1 MTATTP
7 KAPTA
12 PGVRSWW
19 GIPYAT
25 AERYR
30 RPVVAAF
37 DPDRPYD
44 RKGVVSVQPDSGDWL
59 EADSG
64 TGEDC
69 LNLNVWA
76 PEQPAGKALPVAVYV
91 HGGGFEFGANT
102 QITSNAAGL
111 AASGRVVGVSVNYRL
126 GALGAVSLSQYG
138 GRLAEASNLF
148 LQDIIAAL
156 TWVKQNIAHFGGD
169 PGNVTVYGHSGGAY
183 ATFGLLGASSAN
195 GLYRRLAGF
204 SGGPARIVPA
214 WWAEELAHRFVT
226 ELGVADNPD
235 KLIDLDAASLVAA
248 LRKVCPTDLGVR
260 GGVDN
265 QATGV
270 VLDTGQPGAVVHA
283 HPMDVLASGARRD
296 VDVLLSMASD
306 DMGWWVANDL
316 DRFDPHTL
324 DRVTDEVAGWRIPRS
339 HAKKIVDTYDQDGRT
354 PAEVRAAVMA
364 DYLFAL
370 PAARGALAHAAAGG
384 NAHLLLIGPAEGA
397 HAVHGTEMYA
407 LVGQEQ
413 PGRSVEQAERDTR
426 IRDIVLDFVTGEQTR
441 LWPAV
446 TDRPTSESVGNPPFE
461 ADAHYQAALDLWEG
475 IDRP

>member
-1 MTATTP
+1 MTATAPT
-7 KAPTA
+7 APTA

-30 RPVVAAF
+30 RPQLVDF

-44 RKGVVSVQPDSGDWL
+44 RKGVAPVQPDSGDWL

-76 PEQPAGKALPVAVYV
+76 PEEPAGAALPVAVYI
-91 HGGGFEFGANT
+91 HGGGFEYGANT
-102 QITSNAAGL
+102 QITSNASGL
-111 AASGRVVGVSVNYRL
+111 AATGRVVSVSINYRL

-138 GRLAEASNLF
+138 GALAEASNLC
-148 LQDIIAAL
+148 LQDVIAAL
-156 TWVKQNIAHFGGD
+156 TWIKQNIAYFGGD
-169 PGNVTVYGHSGGAY
+169 PDNVTVYGHSAGGFSA
-183 ATFGLLGASSAN
+183 FGLLGAPSAN

-204 SGGPARIVPA
+204 SGGPARVHPA

-226 ELGVADNPD
+226 ELDVADNPE
-235 KLIDLDAASLVAA
+235 KLLDLDTAALVAA
-248 LRKVCPTDLGVR
+248 LHKVTPTDLGVR
-260 GGVDN
+260 AGVD
-265 QATGV
+265 AKAIGV
-270 VLDTGQPGAVVHA
+270 VLDSGQPGAVLRA
-283 HPMDVLASGARRD
+283 HPMDVLASGAHRD
-296 VDVLLSMASD
+296 IDILLSMASD

-316 DRFDPHTL
+316 DRFDPHTIEG
-324 DRVTDEVAGWRIPRS
+324 VVDEVAGWRIPRS
-339 HAKKIVDTYDQDGRT
+339 RARQIVDAYAEGGRT
-354 PAEVRAAVMA
+354 PAEVRAALLA
-364 DYLFAL
+364 DYVYGL

-384 NAHLLLIGPAEGA
+384 NAHLLVIGPAEGA
-397 HAVHGTEMYA
+397 PAVHGTEMYA

-413 PGRSVEQAERDTR
+413 PGRSAEQAERDTR
-426 IRDIVLDFVTGEQTR
+426 IRDIVLDFATGERNR

-446 TDRPTSESVGNPPFE
+446 VDRPTSESVGEPPFE
-461 ADAHYQAALDLWEG
+461 ATAHYQAALELFEG

>member
-1 MTATTP
+1 MTATAPT
-7 KAPTA
+7 APTA

-30 RPVVAAF
+30 HPVLVDF
-37 DPDRPYD
+37 DPERPYD
-44 RKGVVSVQPDSGDWL
+44 RKGVAPVQPDSGDWL

-64 TGEDC
+64 MGEDC

-76 PEQPAGKALPVAVYV
+76 PEEPAGEALPVAVYI
-91 HGGGFEFGANT
+91 HGGGFEYGANT
-102 QITSNAAGL
+102 QITSNASGL
-111 AASGRVVGVSVNYRL
+111 AASGRVVGVSINYRL

-138 GRLAEASNLF
+138 GALAEASNLC
-148 LQDIIAAL
+148 LQDVIAAL
-156 TWVKQNIAHFGGD
+156 TWVKRNISYFGGD
-169 PGNVTVYGHSGGAY
+169 PDNVTVFGHSAGAY
-183 ATFGLLGASSAN
+183 STFGLLGASTAD

-204 SGGPARIVPA
+204 SAGPSRLQPA

-226 ELGVADNPD
+226 ELGVASNPE
-235 KLIDLDAASLVAA
+235 KLLDLDTASLVAA
-248 LRKVCPTDLGVR
+248 LHKVTPTDLGVR
-260 GGVDN
+260 GGMD
-265 QATGV
+265 AKSLGV
-270 VLDTGQPGAVVHA
+270 VLDTGQPGAVLHA
-283 HPMDVLASGARRD
+283 HPMDVLASGAHRD

-316 DRFDPHTL
+316 DRFDPHTV
-324 DRVTDEVAGWRIPRS
+324 DRVINEVAGWRLPRS
-339 HAKKIVDTYDQDGRT
+339 RAKKIVDAYDQGGRT
-354 PAEVRAAVMA
+354 PAEVRAALLA
-364 DYLFAL
+364 DYVFGL

-397 HAVHGTEMYA
+397 PAVHGTEMYA

-413 PGRSVEQAERDTR
+413 PGRSAEQAERDTR
-426 IRDIVLDFVTGEQTR
+426 IRDIVLDFATGEGTR

-446 TDRPTSESVGNPPFE
+446 TDRPTSGSVGAPPFE
-461 ADAHYQAALDLWEG
+461 ATAHYRAALDLWEG